1 MKKNDK
7 KSLFLIISILLL
19 FGCATDIEE
28 YPPLWVK
35 SLETLPQVEGFR
47 RAGVFT
53 INGKLYVQ
61 NCDSEG
67 NQIWMR
73 YNKKTHMWRQSRFNT
88 LGCVK
93 GENSTGPDDELFD

>member
-1 MKKNDK
+1 MQKNQK

-19 FGCATDIEE
+19 FGCAADIEG

-73 YNKKTHMWRQSRFNT
+73 YNKKTHTWRQSRYNT
-88 LGCVK
+88 LGCVENK
-93 GENSTGPDDELFD
+93 G

>member
-1 MKKNDK
+1 MKTILN
-7 KSLFLIISILLL
+7 LVILNLMQIILTIVTILLL
-19 FGCATDIEE
+19 TSCAPPTEE

-61 NCDSEG
+61 NCDLEG

-73 YNKKTHMWRQSRFNT
+73 YNKKTHTWRQSRYNT
-88 LGCVK
+88 LGCV
-93 GENSTGPDDELFD
+93 ENKNWL

>member
-1 MKKNDK
+1 MKKNQK
-7 KSLFLIISILLL
+7 KNLFLIISILLL

-73 YNKKTHMWRQSRFNT
+73 YNKKTHTWRQSRYNT
-88 LGCVK
+88 LGCVENK
-93 GENSTGPDDELFD
+93 G